1 MGALFIAG
9 NGFDVAHGIPSKY
22 SNFRSFIINKY
33 PDALKFRDEIV
44 YLEDF
49 AEIDPWEF
57 AAEILLNAMDKAAGE
72 DWCNFEQAL
81 ALINFDNKF
90 PKPNHKENETDEE
103 DKELMKHYLL
113 YMDMLTSGFIN
124 CSKIWQDFFRQW
136 LKGIQEKIDN
146 SEFLPKESL
155 ITLFNEDDLHFF
167 TFNYTKT
174 LQKLYGIKK
183 VIHIHNRVGQK
194 LIFGHEKDDEIG
206 LYQNLNFDEGPFI
219 SSSFLDEMILSFR
232 KDTNSP
238 LKKYNE
244 FFKKLNSSI
253 DKVYSYGF
261 SYGKVDSVYIKKII
275 ASISPNATW
284 YFTQFESNDTA
295 TLRIKKIKLRK
306 YGFKGTFG
314 VFEG

>member
-1 MGALFIAG
+1 MGF
-9 NGFDVAHGIPSKY
+9 
-22 SNFRSFIINKY
+22 
-33 PDALKFRDEIV
+33 
-44 YLEDF
+44 
-49 AEIDPWEF
+49 
-57 AAEILLNAMDKAAGE
+57 
-72 DWCNFEQAL
+72 
-81 ALINFDNKF
+81 
-90 PKPNHKENETDEE
+90 
-103 DKELMKHYLL
+103 
-113 YMDMLTSGFIN
+113 LTV
-124 CSKIWQDFFRQW
+124 
-136 LKGIQEKIDN
+136 E
-146 SEFLPKESL
+146 
-155 ITLFNEDDLHFF
+155 
-167 TFNYTKT
+167 
-174 LQKLYGIKK
+174 
-183 VIHIHNRVGQK
+183 
-194 LIFGHEKDDEIG
+194 
-206 LYQNLNFDEGPFI
+206 EGPCI

-275 ASISPNATW
+275 ASISPNAIW